1 MPNKKTLNIDKD
13 FFEQTFIKKF
23 RTLENGEKY
32 ILIFLELQLI
42 ASVITNEVTY
52 EKIDDSFI
60 QELALKINEKAS
72 DVEEA
77 LSLFEKYNLIKFDDK
92 KEKFIFYPTSFN

>member
-92 KEKFIFYPTSFN
+92 KEMFIFCPTSFN